1 MGECSANNI
10 FAFHESEGSFF
21 NADFPT
27 VLRAAFKARLQEVTA
42 FSLVTLIIFSSM
54 LNLK

>member
-1 MGECSANNI
+1 MSLKVL
-10 FAFHESEGSFF
+10 FF

-27 VLRAAFKARLQEVTA
+27 VLRAAFKARFQEVTA
-42 FSLVTLIIFSSM
+42 FSLVTLIIFSFM